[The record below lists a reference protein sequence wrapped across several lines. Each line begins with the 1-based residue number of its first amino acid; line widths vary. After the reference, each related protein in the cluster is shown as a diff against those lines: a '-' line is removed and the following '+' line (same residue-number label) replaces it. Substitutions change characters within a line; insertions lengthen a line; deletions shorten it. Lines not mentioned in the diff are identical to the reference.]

1 MRFIWIQGEG
11 DYTGHLQFM
20 LLIASEMSKYV
31 RLERVMIVA
40 SMLVLIGVLVPSTS
54 ATSAPDRGGKFTLM
68 NN

>member
-1 MRFIWIQGEG
+1 
-11 DYTGHLQFM
+11 M

-31 RLERVMIVA
+31 RLERTMIVA
-40 SMLVLIGVLVPSTS
+40 SLLVLSIALGVLVPSTS